1 MNFDWFLI
9 LCKYSIIYSVSIA
22 SRAPVKLV
30 FSSFHFDLLLRVSHF
45 CHPKQTFKQLIL
57 FLPLVVDFRLG
68 AWSYGSCP
76 HSLFL
81 LCLFLLRL
89 FLLCLF
95 LSSHNLRMQ
104 FLS

>member
-57 FLPLVVDFRLG
+57 FLPLVVDFLLIR
-68 AWSYGSCP
+68 
-76 HSLFL
+76 FL
-81 LCLFLLRL
+81 IHIHLMLLIL
-89 FLLCLF
+89 I
-95 LSSHNLRMQ
+95 
-104 FLS
+104 

>member
-1 MNFDWFLI
+1 
-9 LCKYSIIYSVSIA
+9 
-22 SRAPVKLV
+22 
-30 FSSFHFDLLLRVSHF
+30 
-45 CHPKQTFKQLIL
+45 
-57 FLPLVVDFRLG
+57 
-68 AWSYGSCP
+68 
-76 HSLFL
+76 